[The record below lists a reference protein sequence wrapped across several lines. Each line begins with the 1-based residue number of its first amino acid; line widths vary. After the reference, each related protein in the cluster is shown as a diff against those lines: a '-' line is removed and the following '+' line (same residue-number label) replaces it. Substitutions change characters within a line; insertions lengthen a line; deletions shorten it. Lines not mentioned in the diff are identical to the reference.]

1 MMTQRRQSTGSG
13 VTDSVDVAVD
23 ERGQSSTHSVGR
35 TAAAA
40 HIADTDPDL
49 TAAELAVHEC
59 SAADV
64 LPALP
69 TVEAGDLIATGAS
82 VVAATALAAAASW
95 DASCPQSDREHCS
108 GGRMVAAVLQRLD
121 NASPCFR

>member
-1 MMTQRRQSTGSG
+1 MTQRKQSTGSG
-13 VTDSVDVAVD
+13 ATDSVD
-23 ERGQSSTHSVGR
+23 ERGQSSTHSAGR

-40 HIADTDPDL
+40 ARIADTDPHL

-95 DASCPQSDREHCS
+95 DASCPQSGREHCS
-108 GGRMVAAVLQRLD
+108 GDRIGAAVLQRLD
-121 NASPCFR
+121 NASPCFQ